1 LNGAT
6 QQTQH
11 PPRAAAQLSQSAA
24 GARCLSLHINFN
36 KGEFL
41 KTIVTAIA
49 LLIASAANAGNP
61 NTANEPISKETVR
74 FSELNLSTRSG
85 VEALYKRITAA
96 AGHVCGKM
104 YDGSERNLKILSDI
118 KHCKA
123 DAIRGAVTGS
133 RNAALNNYWLSQI
146 NENRTELA
154 SVKR

>member
-1 LNGAT
+1 MAPSNRSICPASLPVSTA
-6 QQTQH
+6 
-11 PPRAAAQLSQSAA
+11 SAK
-24 GARCLSLHINFN
+24 CLYLIINL
-36 KGEFL
+36 KKVISL
-41 KTIVTAIA
+41 KTTVTAIA
-49 LLIASAANAGNP
+49 LLIASAANAGDP
-61 NTANEPISKETVR
+61 ITANEPISKETVR

-96 AGHVCGKM
+96 AGHVCGEM